1 MVFRG
6 LMMTKIILAATSL
19 LFLAVATDSQ
29 VLDARKI
36 SNPRVVYAPPETL
49 KKYPLPV
56 LDYQHD
62 REKYESLKATI
73 EETIIYPFLNKS
85 SKPIAAIIVDFC
97 PDIVDTVGEDKR
109 GCEEDRGNLVIGV
122 TAHWHNGSTFLS
134 LIEGNRKGGF
144 DKDAY
149 LTLFPEAYKE
159 QSDQTPLTKTRRK
172 LRKIH

>member
-1 MVFRG
+1 
-6 LMMTKIILAATSL
+6 MTKILLAAMSL
-19 LFLAVATDSQ
+19 LFLAVVADSQ

-36 SNPRVVYAPPETL
+36 GNPNVVYVAPETL

-73 EETIIYPFLNKS
+73 EETIIYPFLKKS
-85 SKPIAAIIVDFC
+85 SKPIAAVIVDFC

-122 TAHWHNGSTFLS
+122 TAHWYNGATFLS
-134 LIEGNRKGGF
+134 LIERNSKGGF

-149 LTLFPEAYKE
+149 LTLFPESYRE
-159 QSDQTPLTKTRRK
+159 QGDSSPTVKSQPKARKRR
-172 LRKIH
+172 LNN